1 MNKPNFS
8 KLAKDAK
15 RVLSKHSP
23 EILTGIG
30 LAGMITSTVLAVKA
44 TPKALKRIEE
54 AKEEKGEELTK
65 VETVKAAWK
74 PYIPAVVTGVTAGA
88 CIIGASSINYKRNAA
103 LAAAYTLS
111 ETAFAE
117 YKEKVVETIGEKKE
131 KVVREKVAEE
141 KVKEYT
147 NNNSEVIDTG
157 TGATL
162 YLDPLS
168 GRVFRSN
175 GVRIGEAINNLNYI
189 LTGGRC
195 EYVSLNDFYDEIG
208 LAHTDLGD
216 DLGWNLGR
224 DGQVRITH
232 DRTTAKTT
240 SGEPCFVL
248 EYTVKPR
255 YDYTTLY

>member
-1 MNKPNFS
+1 MNKPNLS

-15 RVLSKHSP
+15 RVLAKRSP

-44 TPKALKRIEE
+44 TPKALKHIED
-54 AKEEKGEELTK
+54 AQYEKGDNLTATEK
-65 VETVKAAWK
+65 VKACWK
-74 PYIPAVVTGVTAGA
+74 DYIPAAATGVTASA

-117 YKEKVVETIGEKKE
+117 YKEKVIETVGEKKE

-141 KVKEYT
+141 KIKDYT
-147 NNNSEVIDTG
+147 TSNSEVIDTG
-157 TGATL
+157 YGSTL

-175 GVRIGEAINNLNYI
+175 GVRIGQAINNLNYI

-195 EYVSLNDFYDEIG
+195 EYVSLNEFYDEIG

-224 DGQVRITH
+224 DGQVRIEH
-232 DRTTAKTT
+232 DTVTAKTT

-248 EYTVKPR
+248 EYAVKPR
-255 YDYTTLY
+255 YDYHSLY